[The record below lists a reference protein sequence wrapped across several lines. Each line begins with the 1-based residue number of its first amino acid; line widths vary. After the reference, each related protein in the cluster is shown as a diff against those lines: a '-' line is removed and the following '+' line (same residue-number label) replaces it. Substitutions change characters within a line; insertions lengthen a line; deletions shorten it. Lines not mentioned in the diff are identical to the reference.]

1 MLTMNIHF
9 RAEWKGGNVHT
20 CSVSPSKK
28 KEKKRKGEEKE
39 ERRKKKESICLTF
52 RSICHR
58 LQARPARE
66 SQGLWGTSVLTDRES
81 GPGHPFC

>member
-1 MLTMNIHF
+1 MGVAYLWYESQQKNERKKG
-9 RAEWKGGNVHT
+9 RAKKKI
-20 CSVSPSKK
+20 KK
-28 KEKKRKGEEKE
+28 KE
-39 ERRKKKESICLTF
+39 KESICLTF

>member
-1 MLTMNIHF
+1 MLMMNIHF

-39 ERRKKKESICLTF
+39 ERRKKKN
-52 RSICHR
+52 
-58 LQARPARE
+58 P
-66 SQGLWGTSVLTDRES
+66 SVLPFGASAIAYRPVQLASHRDF
-81 GPGHPFC
+81 GGHLS